1 MIGIRLTGAAFR
13 TALVALLASASAA
26 LAQPSGRVVTLIVPY
41 AAGGGVDV
49 VARAVSEQ
57 LQQRLGQPVIVDNKP
72 GASGNIGT
80 HAAAR
85 ASADGHTLL
94 MVADPPFTANV
105 SLMKNVPYDPVK
117 GFTPVAE
124 VVLGTMALTVNASLP
139 PTSTQEF
146 IDYVKARPAQINYGS
161 SGVGTPHHLAMEF
174 FKRVAGLNLMHVPF
188 RDNAGATSNLLGGHV
203 SAIFLP
209 LNVSVTLPQDKV
221 RILAVTSRKRSPA
234 APNLPTVIEAGL
246 AGFDADV
253 RFGILAPPG
262 TPGDIVQRI
271 NAAIN
276 EVVRSA
282 QFAAKMTAL
291 GLVPTGGTPE
301 DYGQGVA
308 ADFAK
313 WQKVIAEAGIGE

>member
-1 MIGIRLTGAAFR
+1 MAVR
-13 TALVALLASASAA
+13 VALLALAVSASGA
-26 LAQPSGRVVTLIVPY
+26 LAQPSARVITMIVPY

-49 VARAVSEQ
+49 VARAVVDQ
-57 LQQRLGQPVIVDNKP
+57 LQQRLGQPVIIDNKP

-80 HAAAR
+80 HAASR
-85 ASADGHTLL
+85 APADGHTLL

-117 GFTPVAE
+117 GFKPVAE

-139 PTSTQEF
+139 TASTKEF
-146 IDYVKARPAQINYGS
+146 IDYVKARPGTINYGS

-209 LNVSVTLPQDKV
+209 LNVSVTLPKDKV
-221 RILAVTSRKRSPA
+221 RILAVTSAKRSPA
-234 APNLPTVIEAGL
+234 APDLPTVMEAGL
-246 AGFDADV
+246 EGFDADV

-262 TPGDIVQRI
+262 TPDDIVQRT

-276 EVVRSA
+276 EVVRSPA
-282 QFAAKMTAL
+282 FVAKMTAL
-291 GLVPTGGTPE
+291 GLLPTGGTPAH
-301 DYGQGVA
+301 YGRGVA

-313 WQKVIAEAGIGE
+313 WQKVIADAGIAE

>member
-1 MIGIRLTGAAFR
+1 MVRSTGVAFR
-13 TALVALLASASAA
+13 SALLALLISASAA
-26 LAQPSGRVVTLIVPY
+26 VAQPSGRVVTMIVPY

-49 VARAVSEQ
+49 VARAVADQ

-80 HAAAR
+80 NAAAR
-85 ASADGHTLL
+85 APADGHTLL

-139 PTSTQEF
+139 TASTKEF

-221 RILAVTSRKRSPA
+221 RILAVTSTKRSPA
-234 APNLPTVIEAGL
+234 APNLPTVMEAGL
-246 AGFDADV
+246 EGFEADV

-262 TPGDIVQRI
+262 TPNDIVQRT

-282 QFAAKMTAL
+282 PFVAKMTAL

-301 DYGQGVA
+301 DYGRGIA

-313 WQKVIAEAGIGE
+313 WRKVIAEAGIAE

>member
-1 MIGIRLTGAAFR
+1 MVRSTGVAFR
-13 TALVALLASASAA
+13 SALLALLISASAA
-26 LAQPSGRVVTLIVPY
+26 VAQPSGRVVTMIVPY

-49 VARAVSEQ
+49 VARAVADQ
-57 LQQRLGQPVIVDNKP
+57 LQQRLGQPIIVDNKP

-80 HAAAR
+80 QAAAR
-85 ASADGHTLL
+85 APADGHTLL

-139 PTSTQEF
+139 TASTKEF

-221 RILAVTSRKRSPA
+221 RILAVTSTKRSPA
-234 APNLPTVIEAGL
+234 APNLPTVMEAGL
-246 AGFDADV
+246 EGFEADV

-262 TPGDIVQRI
+262 TPNDIVQRT

-282 QFAAKMTAL
+282 PFVAKMTAL

-301 DYGQGVA
+301 DYGRGIA

-313 WQKVIAEAGIGE
+313 WRKVIAEAGIAE